1 MDFPKKVYTVSELTL
16 TIRTILEQEFP
27 LIWIKGEISNL
38 SRPGSGHI
46 YFSLKDQSSVISAV
60 WFKSNHNLG
69 QNLSPDSLKNGMSVL
84 CAGKISV
91 YSQRGTYQL
100 IVEFIEDVGI
110 GNLYIELEMLKR
122 KLAKKGYFDASKKK
136 SIPRNPKRVGVITAL
151 SGAAIQDFLRVAKER
166 GMDHTIRI
174 YPSLVQGENA
184 PEEIA
189 KMIEIA
195 NLENWSEVLV
205 LIRGGGSFEDIHVF
219 NSEIVADAIFR
230 SKIPVVTG
238 IGHEIDYTI
247 ADMVAD
253 YRCATPTYVADFLWD
268 PRDNYIQMLDTLTSS
283 LSINIHRY
291 IKLRI
296 DKIKGYLDQ
305 FRAFAPKRKLKNLE
319 YTFFN
324 LVNSMEAEVRDKVQR
339 NENKLNQLIYRF
351 HIQFNEILN
360 RASRDFIYNTK
371 ELNGIMS
378 KKLDRLEK
386 DIDLLA
392 NMVNERDPKRPIN
405 RGYCLVRTLDGKVV
419 VSAKDIEVGDKVGIL
434 FKDGERIANIIS

>member
-1 MDFPKKVYTVSELTL
+1 MDFPRKVYTVSELTS

-27 LIWIKGEISNL
+27 LIWVKGEISNL
-38 SRPGSGHI
+38 SRPSSGHI
-46 YFSLKDQSSVISAV
+46 YFSLKDHSSIISAV

-69 QNLSPDSLKNGMSVL
+69 QNLSPDSLKNGMGVL

-91 YSQRGTYQL
+91 YSQKGTYQL
-100 IVEFIEDVGI
+100 IVEFIEEVGI
-110 GNLYIELEMLKR
+110 GDLYIELEMLKR

-136 SIPRNPKRVGVITAL
+136 PIPRNPKRVGVITAL

-166 GMDHTIRI
+166 GMEHTIRI

-195 NLENWSEVLV
+195 NLENWSQVLV

-230 SKIPVVTG
+230 SKIPIVTG

-253 YRCATPTYVADFLWD
+253 YRCATPTYVADFLWE
-268 PRDNYIQMLDTLTSS
+268 PRDNYVQMLDTLTTS
-283 LSINIHRY
+283 LSINMHRY
-291 IKLRI
+291 LKSRI
-296 DKIKGYLDQ
+296 EKIKGYFEKLNAYD
-305 FRAFAPKRKLKNLE
+305 PTRKLKNLE
-319 YTFFN
+319 YSFFN
-324 LVNSMEAEVRDKVQR
+324 LVKNMDAEVRDKLKT
-339 NENKLNQLIYRF
+339 NENKLNQLIFRL
-351 HIQFNEILN
+351 HIQLNEILN
-360 RASRDFIYNTK
+360 SASRNFNCYAR

-378 KKLDRLEK
+378 KKINSLENEMNLVINK
-386 DIDLLA
+386 
-392 NMVNERDPKRPIN
+392 VNERDPIRPIK

-419 VSAKDIEVGDKVGIL
+419 VSAKDIEVGDKVDIL
-434 FKDGERIANIIS
+434 FRDGERIASIIS